1 MLKGLQEIEQQCRK
15 LSIPFALLS
24 GDPVDNISSYAIDC
38 KAACV
43 VVDFS
48 PIRTPL
54 AWASAVATKLEVNAV
69 PLVQV
74 DAHNVVPCWIG
85 KQFYIKKIIKGG
97 LL

>member
-1 MLKGLQEIEQQCRK
+1 MLRGLREVEQQCRS
-15 LSIPFALLS
+15 LSIPFTLLS
-24 GDPVDNISSYAIDC
+24 GDPVDNISRYAMDC

-54 AWASAVATKLEVNAV
+54 SWVSAVATRLEIHAI
-69 PLVQV
+69 PFVQV

-85 KQFYIKKIIKGG
+85 ELINY
-97 LL
+97 